1 MENIAKVSDAQ
12 LEAWVPKI
20 VSTLKTNWAD
30 YVLDVPATQ
39 PSPNLSDWL
48 ALLHTAA
55 GEPENL
61 PRSLSA
67 LLKLPKGD
75 IPPPGDWKMLTTLL
89 SLTFDAAKAHAQ
101 DLTSTDWQNIIEL
114 QNRILRAAAQ
124 VSDDVKAHPNTTTL
138 TRKALYLQA
147 ITEIEKIIASRA
159 ILDEMLQE
167 IVSLIQQHFGYEY
180 VNLYFLNSAKQV
192 LTLQYADWNSREIV
206 SSNLESIS
214 INEGIIGRVAATGQ
228 GILVNNVLET
238 PDFVAHPS
246 LSNVKSQLAVP
257 VVADNKTLIG
267 VLDIESDEPDTFTE
281 NDQQI
286 LQALA
291 SHIAIAIK
299 NAHLQKAQ
307 QRYAKEQS
315 LIYDTI
321 ATLST
326 ENDVENM
333 LSEICKKIVATV
345 DAGACVIT
353 RVDKKSPTITPLA
366 EYVVHHSGNPVRTW
380 RNLNVSITVANDTVA
395 KQAVKT
401 AKSTIIR
408 ASTDDPARWQLAAG
422 SQTTNDDPRWS
433 TALAIPFEINKR
445 VIGLVEIYDK
455 RPNRTF
461 SNEDIQ
467 FCRILATQTA
477 LVVEQSQLYDETLHR
492 LGEVSML
499 YTMAQQIASSLDLE
513 DVLNTIVTS
522 LREVI
527 GCRAC
532 CIFLLDE
539 SDGYLEI
546 KAANGLKPQ
555 WRESAKLKLG
565 EGAAGVAAAE
575 ARTVYLSDTRKEPGF
590 IFFDKEVQSLMV
602 VPLMAQGQ
610 VIGTINVDD
619 RHANAFG
626 SAQER
631 LLTIAAA
638 QAGVSIE
645 NARLFSEISA
655 EKQQM
660 QAIIQHMA
668 DGLLLIDAHGTIIT
682 CNSTLA
688 MMLGMDRGQIVE
700 QNIHAPNLHPNLAK
714 ITSSTTRRARTGVLA
729 KEVTVDTPR
738 PRTLQVFATTMINA
752 NKEPVG
758 EVRVVHDVT
767 KERELEQ
774 LKDDFFSTIS
784 HELRTPLF
792 SIQGFAQ
799 LMLEEGDGLDQ
810 ETRTE
815 FLTTIQRQ
823 AKQLSEM
830 VNNLL
835 DISKFDSGKLVLE
848 QKPLSIIDLISQT
861 VLKLQG
867 YAHKQQV
874 TLITDLST
882 PLPTIVGDPFR
893 LEQALTNLIGNAIK
907 FSPQNDN
914 VFVTAL
920 LKDNGIEILVKD
932 NGIGI
937 PPEALEEV
945 FSRYYQV
952 NNKEGR
958 SAMGTGLGLHITK
971 QIIDGHGG
979 RIWAESETGKGSTF
993 FFTLPLPK

>member
-1 MENIAKVSDAQ
+1 MENIANVSDAQ

-20 VSTLKTNWAD
+20 ISTLKTNWAD
-30 YVLDVPATQ
+30 YVLDLPSNQ

-55 GEPENL
+55 VEPNNL
-61 PRSLSA
+61 PRSLSV

-75 IPPPGDWKMLTTLL
+75 TPPPGDWQMLTALL
-89 SLTFDAAKAHAQ
+89 SLTFEAAKTEAQ
-101 DLTSTDWQNIIEL
+101 NLTSIDWQNMIEL
-114 QNRILRAAAQ
+114 QNRILKAAAQ
-124 VSDDVKAHPNTTTL
+124 VSENVKAHPNTTTL
-138 TRKALYLQA
+138 TRKALYLQV
-147 ITEIEKIIASRA
+147 ITEIEKIIAARVN
-159 ILDEMLQE
+159 LDDMLQD
-167 IVSLIQQHFGYEY
+167 IVGLIRQHFGYQY

-192 LTLQYADWNSREIV
+192 LTLQYADWGSRQIV
-206 SSNLESIS
+206 SGDLLSFS
-214 INEGIIGRVAATGQ
+214 INEGVVGRVAATGQ
-228 GILVNNVLET
+228 GLLVNNALEST
-238 PDFVAHPS
+238 DFVAHSS

-257 VVADNKTLIG
+257 VMADSKTLIG
-267 VLDIESDEPDTFTE
+267 VLDIESDEPDAFTE
-281 NDQQI
+281 NDHQI

-291 SHIAIAIK
+291 GHIAIAIK
-299 NAHLQKAQ
+299 NAHLQIAQ

-326 ENDVENM
+326 ENDVEKM
-333 LSEICKKIVATV
+333 LSEICKKIVAIV

-353 RVDKKSPTITPLA
+353 RVDKKTPTITPLA
-366 EYVVHHSGNPVRTW
+366 EYVVHRSGNPGRTW
-380 RNLNVSITVANDTVA
+380 RVLNISIPVAGDVIA
-395 KQAVKT
+395 KQAIKT
-401 AKSTIIR
+401 AKPRVSR
-408 ASTDDPARWQLAAG
+408 GPADGTAKWQVAAG
-422 SQTTNDDPRWS
+422 SQAGSNDPRWNA
-433 TALAIPFEINKR
+433 ALAIPFEINKQ

-461 SNEDIQ
+461 STEDIQ

-477 LVVEQSQLYDETLHR
+477 LVVEQSQMYDETLRR

-565 EGAAGVAAAE
+565 EGAAGVAASE
-575 ARTVYLSDTRKEPGF
+575 RRTVYLSDTRKEPGF

-602 VPLMAQGQ
+602 VPLMAHGQ

-619 RHANAFG
+619 RHPNAFG
-626 SAQER
+626 GAQER

-638 QAGVSIE
+638 QAGISIE

-700 QNIHAPNLHPNLAK
+700 QNIHAPNIHPNLAK

-738 PRTLQVFATTMINA
+738 PRTLQVFATTMINP

-799 LMLEEGDGLDQ
+799 LMLEEGNDLDR

-815 FLTTIQRQ
+815 FLSTIQRQ

-835 DISKFDSGKLVLE
+835 DISKFDSGKLALD
-848 QKPLSIIDLISQT
+848 QKPLSVIDLISQT

-874 TLITDLST
+874 TLTSDLSA
-882 PLPTIVGDPFR
+882 PLPTIIGDGFR

-907 FSPQNDN
+907 FSPQNDE
-914 VFVTAL
+914 VFVTTQ
-920 LKDNGIEILVKD
+920 LKGDEVEVLVKD

-952 NNKEGR
+952 NSKEGR

-979 RIWAESETGKGSTF
+979 RIWVESQAGHGSTF
-993 FFTLPLPK
+993 YFTLPLPK